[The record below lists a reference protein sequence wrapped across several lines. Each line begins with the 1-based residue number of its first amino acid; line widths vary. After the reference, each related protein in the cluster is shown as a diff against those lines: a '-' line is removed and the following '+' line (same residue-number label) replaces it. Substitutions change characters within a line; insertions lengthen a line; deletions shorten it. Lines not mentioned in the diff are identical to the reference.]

1 MANSATSPLPPNL
14 LLASK
19 ACAGLLFSLLLSSNL
34 AAATVEPGSTG
45 SLIGP
50 RFPGGDHSGSV
61 RFEPAYGETTVK
73 GRLGESRCFVM
84 RLPGKWELM
93 PGGDGV
99 RVRQAASERQV
110 DVALHEAAAFSSTS
124 GSSLLASYAAHLQR
138 DYEELLGRP
147 AIAATLENAE
157 LSGAY
162 RWRATWADNNFE
174 NAARALSLER
184 FIIQPWFDAVV
195 EFSISGIEP
204 GEPLDNI
211 ARSALSTL
219 ELREKSN
226 CPP

>member
-1 MANSATSPLPPNL
+1 MAHSATFPLTPNL
-14 LLASK
+14 RRASK

-34 AAATVEPGSTG
+34 PAATVDPGSTG

-50 RFPGGDHSGSV
+50 RFPSGDDSGSV

-93 PGGDGV
+93 PRGDGV
-99 RVRQAASERQV
+99 SVREAASDGQV
-110 DVALHEAAAFSSTS
+110 DLALHEAASFASTP
-124 GSSLLASYAAHLQR
+124 GSNLLASYAAHLQR

-147 AIAATLENAE
+147 AIAATLESTE

-184 FIIQPWFDAVV
+184 FIIQPWSNSVI
-195 EFSISGIEP
+195 EFSVSGLEP
-204 GEPLDNI
+204 GEELDHI
-211 ARSALSTL
+211 ARSAISTL

-226 CPP
+226 CRP